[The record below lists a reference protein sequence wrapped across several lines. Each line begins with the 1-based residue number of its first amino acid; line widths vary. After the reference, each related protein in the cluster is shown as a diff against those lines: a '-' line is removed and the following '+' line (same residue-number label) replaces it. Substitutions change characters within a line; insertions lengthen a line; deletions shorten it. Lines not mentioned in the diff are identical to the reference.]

1 MKKHHVLALVGWVCV
16 IVASLVVLESNLAA
30 QGMAAKSIVDPSPQL
45 AESQASFKLAFTNPA
60 CAVQPQPWSRQIST
74 IKAYAGL
81 LFTGCGDYGANTGPI
96 DIYSFNPATQSLA
109 KEYTMQTEQIARY
122 YIAGKNLY
130 AVSLD
135 PRAPNPVDFAYRGAK
150 KPTWTGLGTLGLAHN
165 FDIASLTG
173 SDIWIAGGADNGNAI
188 AVHSTD
194 GGQTFVGEDE
204 LQLPPVPTVSGS
216 GRFYFI
222 GKLADKLYVQVPGS
236 SHAWSFNGKSWE
248 ETAVDLLPVKYIPGQ
263 DFGDWGSRP
272 LEYIDRMV
280 YLSIAYNQGANRMY
294 SFDGTTVTDI
304 FSRYS
309 GLYGK
314 PIDIQV
320 NNNSMYVLT
329 TGSRQQILATTN
341 LRTWRTVINIP
352 TSIKPASFDILDN
365 VIYLGAED
373 GKVYQASMA
382 PSDF

>member
-1 MKKHHVLALVGWVCV
+1 MKKHHVLALTGWVCV
-16 IVASLVVLESNLAA
+16 VVASLVVLQSNLAST
-30 QGMAAKSIVDPSPQL
+30 GMAARSIADPSSL
-45 AESQASFKLAFTNPA
+45 AAEKQASLTLAFTNPA
-60 CAVQPQPWSRQIST
+60 CALQPEPWSRKIAT

-96 DIYSFNPATQSLA
+96 DIYSFNPATQGLTN
-109 KEYTMQTEQIARY
+109 EYTMQTEQISRY
-122 YIAGKNLY
+122 YTVGNNLY
-130 AVSLD
+130 TLSVD
-135 PRAPNPVDFAYRGAK
+135 PRAPNPVDFASRGPK
-150 KPTWTGLGTLGLAHN
+150 KPVWTGLGTLSLAHN

-194 GGQTFVGEDE
+194 GGQTFLSGDE
-204 LQLPPVPTVSGS
+204 LQLPPVPTTSGS

-222 GKLADKLYVQVPGS
+222 GKLANKLYVQVPGS
-236 SHAWSFNGKSWE
+236 STAWSFNGKSWQ
-248 ETAVDLLPVKYIPGQ
+248 ETAIDLLPVKYTPGQ

-280 YLSIAYNQGANRMY
+280 YLSIAYGQPASRLY
-294 SFDGTTVTDI
+294 AFDGTSVVDV

-320 NNNSMYVLT
+320 NNNSLYVLT
-329 TGSRQQILATTN
+329 TGSRQQIVATNN

-352 TSIKPASFDILDN
+352 ESIKPASLEILNN

-373 GKVYQASMA
+373 GNVYQANIN
-382 PSDF
+382 P